1 MSQILNLHEN
11 ELDILAQFLGH
22 DICVHRDFYRLPCA
36 TIQVAKVSKWLLAME
51 KGLPGLSLNDIT
63 LDDEDDTVDGMC
75 YRFVICTQ

>member
-1 MSQILNLHEN
+1 MLQIWNLHEN

-22 DICVHRDFYRLPCA
+22 DIHVHRDFYRLPSA

-63 LDDEDDTVDGMC
+63 LTDEEDTVDGMC
-75 YRFVICTQ
+75 YMFVTCTQ